1 MHRNRKIVL
10 LSHCILNVNSKVEDI
25 ASYSGAM
32 EKIVMYLIQ
41 QGIGFIQLP
50 CPEMTLYGMKRW
62 GHVKEQFDN
71 PFYRRHCKSIFENFV
86 DQIKEYQK
94 NDYEILGLIGIDGSP
109 SCGVS
114 ETCSGNWCGE
124 MMNEADYLE
133 KMKTLKTI
141 NSQGVFIE
149 EIHKALQAEYI
160 QIPMIGIDEMDP
172 NNSIEKIKKFIG
184 GEIE

>member
-1 MHRNRKIVL
+1 MVL
-10 LSHCILNVNSKVEDI
+10 VSHCILNANSKVEGI

-32 EKIVMYLIQ
+32 KKMVIFLMQ

-50 CPEMTLYGMKRW
+50 CPEMTIYGMKRW

-71 PFYRRHCKSIFENFV
+71 PFYRKHCKSIFEPFV
-86 DQIKEYQK
+86 EQIKEYLQ

-124 MMNEADYLE
+124 ITNETDYLK
-133 KMKTLKTI
+133 KMKTLKSI
-141 NSQGVFIE
+141 NSQGIFIE
-149 EIHKALQAEYI
+149 EIQKALQADNI
-160 QIPMIGIDEMDP
+160 HIPMIGIDEMDP
-172 NNSIEKIKKFIG
+172 NNSIEKIIKFIG
-184 GEIE
+184 SEKNE